1 MNGPSWISY
10 INIGGYNNRICNGY
24 HLCFFDRN
32 MMDFR
37 FVSTVLVWV
46 LDTFGEFGDL
56 FLEILVEIQNV
67 LIVLMA

>member
-1 MNGPSWISY
+1 MDITY
-10 INIGGYNNRICNGY
+10 V
-24 HLCFFDRN
+24 FFDRN

-37 FVSTVLVWV
+37 FVSTVLVCV

-56 FLEILVEIQNV
+56 FLEILVEVQDV

>member
-1 MNGPSWISY
+1 M
-10 INIGGYNNRICNGY
+10 
-24 HLCFFDRN
+24 LFDRH

-56 FLEILVEIQNV
+56 FLEILVEIQDI